1 MFPSLDG
8 ATSGKSPGVKSLS
21 AHFGGVFKKSRP
33 RPEKTSDKKPDATVE
48 GNIDQPE
55 KELEKVPKSP
65 KSSKKQ
71 REYSSDD
78 SKGKKSE
85 RKERKKKSKKSS
97 NSSTSSSIQEKPAP
111 VQENAEQAPTPET
124 STITRTIDLTP
135 PPKAINSAQEQKPV
149 PPAIPARTPS
159 KPTVTVEA
167 PTLPKPEESP
177 MGDIIKRMNS
187 ITEVERVPSAGAP
200 VVREATG
207 LPEKPVKPGSNQG
220 ENWCFFISGA
230 FFTLV
235 SKVANK
241 LPSLNSL
248 KVAERSEA

>member
-33 RPEKTSDKKPDATVE
+33 RPEKTSDKKPDAPVE

-55 KELEKVPKSP
+55 KEPEKAPKSP

-111 VQENAEQAPTPET
+111 VQENAEQAPAPET
-124 STITRTIDLTP
+124 SAITRTIDLTP
-135 PPKAINSAQEQKPV
+135 QPKAINPAQEQKPV
-149 PPAIPARTPS
+149 PPAIPARTAS
-159 KPTVTVEA
+159 KPTPPVTVAVEA
-167 PTLPKPEESP
+167 PVLPKPEESP

-207 LPEKPVKPGSNQG
+207 LPEKPVKPGSNRG
-220 ENWCFFISGA
+220 ENWCFFYKRCIFNPCG
-230 FFTLV
+230 
-235 SKVANK
+235 
-241 LPSLNSL
+241 
-248 KVAERSEA
+248 

>member
-1 MFPSLDG
+1 MFLSLDG

-33 RPEKTSDKKPDATVE
+33 RPEKTSDKKLDAPVS
-48 GNIDQPE
+48 GSIDQPE
-55 KELEKVPKSP
+55 KEPEKAPKSP

-97 NSSTSSSIQEKPAP
+97 NSSTSSSIQEKPTPVVENEELAP
-111 VQENAEQAPTPET
+111 MPE
-124 STITRTIDLTP
+124 SSSITRTIDLTP
-135 PPKAINSAQEQKPV
+135 QPKVINPTPDAAPV
-149 PPAIPARTPS
+149 PPAIPARTPQ
-159 KPTVTVEA
+159 KPTQPLIVEA
-167 PTLPKPEESP
+167 PILPKPEESP

-187 ITEVERVPSAGAP
+187 ITEVERVPSAHTGAP

-207 LPEKPVKPGSNQG
+207 LPEKPVKPGSNSG
-220 ENWCFFISGA
+220 ENWCFFKSGA
-230 FFTLV
+230 PLFYLW
-235 SKVANK
+235 
-241 LPSLNSL
+241 
-248 KVAERSEA
+248 